1 MELSSL
7 LSLGSWSRV
16 PLSPSLLNPNLF
28 FHRSNNL
35 SLTWNWNLTTSN
47 PHLLPIAATSTNHSS
62 SPNARAQPHFRDFW
76 SDSQFVEV
84 IAIGSRKDAVL
95 NFCLDSPFQSSSL
108 RYWNFVIKDSTNVQL
123 QQRVLGKDS
132 DSDSIN
138 LEVPPSL
145 TSSSKIIILVASA
158 GYGVDHMLAV
168 DILKKIRS
176 ANGFTVAIVLEPF
189 NFEGQR
195 RLDEVRSLME
205 KIKEHTNLL
214 IDLDTNKLLKKDL
227 VTLDEAVKTANNA
240 VLLAITSVSVLKSD
254 MLTKL
259 IGSSCNDLR
268 EIKVPEIFCILERYK
283 EAKIGFGAGYNIK
296 SAILQS
302 MYDCPFLGVG
312 VKDLN
317 GVVIC
322 IVASS
327 SIIGKN
333 DTDAFVH
340 SFRQTTEYTKEIL
353 ISTIYEPSLEP
364 DLIVTTILVIGFTE
378 QQVSQETGI
387 LTRLAQRFPFIF
399 RLLRR
404 NQSSETQG
412 NSLPEGAFSSDE
424 IDSPEV
430 MENVEA
436 AEGFVSESEQAED
449 GFSEA
454 CMDSFSYSDP
464 PLTEEIP
471 TFQRE
476 ELVSWNVGTG
486 HQIAQEWAKERAAE
500 AGATSMLDKLSIFCL
515 PVGVKPEVLKDRF
528 DISSKN
534 PMPNA
539 EGILKSNPGANS
551 SIAPWNELT
560 DTGLEAMKDLYN
572 TASTLL
578 KGNSSD
584 PPKKQRLLS
593 VRAASMLEAERDS
606 PKNWSPT
613 VKMKYRGG
621 IYRGRCQGG
630 IPEGKGRLVL
640 EDGSIYDGMWR
651 YGKRSGSGTFYF
663 SNGDVFQGSWR
674 DDVMHGKG
682 WFYFQSGDR
691 WFANFWKGKANGEGR
706 FYSKSGEVLFGH
718 FQDGWRHGEFICID
732 VDGRRCIENWDEGI
746 LISRS
751 PLESQ
756 I

>member
-1 MELSSL
+1 ME

-16 PLSPSLLNPNLF
+16 ALSPSLLKPSLF
-28 FHRSNNL
+28 FHRCNNL
-35 SLTWNWNLTTSN
+35 TLTWNHLPNLK
-47 PHLLPIAATSTNHSS
+47 PYLLRFAAATSPNHSS
-62 SPNARAQPHFRDFW
+62 LPNGCGETHLGDFW
-76 SDSQFVEV
+76 RDSQFVEV

-95 NFCLDSPFQSSSL
+95 NFCLDSPFQSPSL
-108 RYWNFVIKDSTNVQL
+108 RYWSFLVKDSTNVQL
-123 QQRVLGKDS
+123 QQRVLGKDL
-132 DSDSIN
+132 DSIN

-145 TSSSKIIILVASA
+145 TSSSKIIILVAST
-158 GYGVDHMLAV
+158 GYGVDDMPAV
-168 DILKKIRS
+168 DILKTIRS

-240 VLLAITSVSVLKSD
+240 VLLAITSVSVLKAD

-259 IGSSCNDLR
+259 IGSSCNDLQ
-268 EIKVPEIFCILERYK
+268 EIKVPEIFSILERYK

-296 SAILQS
+296 TSILQS

-312 VKDLN
+312 VKDLD
-317 GVVIC
+317 GVIIC
-322 IVASS
+322 ILASS
-327 SIIGKN
+327 SIISKN

-364 DLIVTTILVIGFTE
+364 NLIVTTVLVIGFTE
-378 QQVSQETGI
+378 RQDSQKSSI

-404 NQSSETQG
+404 NQSSDTQG
-412 NSLPEGAFSSDE
+412 NSLPEGSFTSDE

-430 MENVEA
+430 MGNVNVTDVF
-436 AEGFVSESEQAED
+436 AEGSDSESEQIEN
-449 GFSEA
+449 GFSEDS
-454 CMDSFSYSDP
+454 MDSFSFHDP
-464 PLTEEIP
+464 PLTEDIP
-471 TFQRE
+471 AFQRE
-476 ELVSWNVGTG
+476 ELVGWNMGAG
-486 HQIAQEWAKERAAE
+486 HHIAQEWAKERAAE
-500 AGATSMLDKLSIFCL
+500 AGATSTLDKLSIFCL
-515 PVGVKPEVLKDRF
+515 PVGVRPEVLKDRF
-528 DISSKN
+528 DISKQY
-534 PMPNA
+534 PMPT
-539 EGILKSNPGANS
+539 GKDILKSKPSANS
-551 SIAPWNELT
+551 STTPWNELT
-560 DTGLEAMKDLYN
+560 DTGLEAMKDIYN

-606 PKNWSPT
+606 PKKWNPT

-630 IPEGKGRLVL
+630 LPEGKGRLVL
-640 EDGSIYDGMWR
+640 EDGSIYDGMWQ

-682 WFYFQSGDR
+682 WFYFYSGDR

-718 FQDGWRHGEFICID
+718 FQNGWRHGEFICID
-732 VDGRRCIENWDEGI
+732 VDGSRCIEKWDEGI
-746 LISRS
+746 LMSRS